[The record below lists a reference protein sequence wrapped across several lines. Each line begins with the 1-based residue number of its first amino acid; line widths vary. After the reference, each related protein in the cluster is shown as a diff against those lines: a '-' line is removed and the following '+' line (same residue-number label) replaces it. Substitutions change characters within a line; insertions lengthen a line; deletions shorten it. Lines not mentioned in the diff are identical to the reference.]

1 MSKKAIFGGSF
12 DPVHKG
18 HISVALSAYRELGV
32 DEVIFMPTRLRY
44 YKKENRMASDEERYA
59 MLLHAVKQYPYL
71 TVSRMELDTPV
82 EENYTVNTL
91 ERLTAEHP
99 DWEIYFII
107 GGDSLAYLD
116 SWRRAECLFQLAT
129 FAVAV
134 RDEVDSDRAKEIIED
149 YETHFPG
156 SRFVLLSTDPIDIS
170 STQIR
175 NLVAGYLRGI
185 SEDKNEPENDL
196 PEGKQIEELQITQNM
211 SESGRDTEDI
221 EDKLIELVPES
232 VAHFI
237 LEKGIYKG

>member
-18 HISVALSAYRELGV
+18 HISVALSAYRELSV

-71 TVSRMELDTPV
+71 TVSRIELDTPV

-116 SWRRAECLFQLAT
+116 SWRRAERLFQLAV

-134 RDEVDSDRAKEIIED
+134 RNDVDSDRAKEIIAD
-149 YETHFPG
+149 YETRFPG
-156 SRFVLLSTDPIDIS
+156 S
-170 STQIR
+170 
-175 NLVAGYLRGI
+175 A
-185 SEDKNEPENDL
+185 PEWC
-196 PEGKQIEELQITQNM
+196 PAAP
-211 SESGRDTEDI
+211 SGSPR
-221 EDKLIELVPES
+221 
-232 VAHFI
+232 
-237 LEKGIYKG
+237 

>member
-32 DEVIFMPTRLRY
+32 DEVIFMPTRLKY

-91 ERLTAEHP
+91 ERLREGHP

-116 SWRRAECLFQLAT
+116 TWRAAERLFRLAT

-134 RDEVDSDRAKEIIED
+134 RDEVDSDRASEIIKD
-149 YETHFPG
+149 YETRFPG
-156 SRFVLLSTDPIDIS
+156 SRFVLLSTEPIDIS

-175 NLVAGYLRGI
+175 NLVTGYFRGM
-185 SEDKNEPENDL
+185 SEGENEPESNL
-196 PEGKQIEELQITQNM
+196 PEGEPVEA
-211 SESGRDTEDI
+211 DI
-221 EDKLIELVPES
+221 EDKLSKLVPES